1 MTSPVNV
8 DFADFFLFKTSI
20 GTKYFDY
27 HTMLYITG
35 ACYPVTKE
43 RKVKYNKQTE
53 DHVRQDTPCEGC
65 QGGDGDTH
73 GGDS

>member
-1 MTSPVNV
+1 
-8 DFADFFLFKTSI
+8 
-20 GTKYFDY
+20 
-27 HTMLYITG
+27 MLYITG